1 MKQESR
7 SCYSLAHHLLRE
19 QDEEEATAGAI
30 LDVDKFAEE
39 TARIFRNV
47 EAFLDIEEIILKKA
61 QEFVADNHG
70 EEKAEQLLNILK
82 NRYNIIGKDE
92 KETTDIDVKASVPIA
107 VGASTGG
114 GGV

>member
-1 MKQESR
+1 M
-7 SCYSLAHHLLRE
+7 LRE